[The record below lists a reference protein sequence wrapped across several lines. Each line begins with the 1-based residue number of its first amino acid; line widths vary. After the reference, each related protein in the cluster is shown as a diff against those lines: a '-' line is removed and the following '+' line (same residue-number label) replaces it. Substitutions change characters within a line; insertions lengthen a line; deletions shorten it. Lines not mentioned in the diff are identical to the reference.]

1 MENYYTMLYMLYW
14 KQFEARED
22 STPSCLCHF
31 VTVIQYTT
39 GVSNEISVEMFGF
52 FNIVKRF

>member
-22 STPSCLCHF
+22 STASCLCHF

-39 GVSNEISVEMFGF
+39 GVSTEISVEMFGF
-52 FNIVKRF
+52 